1 MRHLI
6 GDIFV
11 AYAYCLNPPGFP
23 RLYRSFSRGRWTLF
37 DPTRLASVPVTAS
50 LSRIPQD
57 GAEMTGRSRAHE
69 KVPDQM
75 AVCEALRQVKRDS

>member
-6 GDIFV
+6 GRHLCRV
-11 AYAYCLNPPGFP
+11 CLWPKSPGLS